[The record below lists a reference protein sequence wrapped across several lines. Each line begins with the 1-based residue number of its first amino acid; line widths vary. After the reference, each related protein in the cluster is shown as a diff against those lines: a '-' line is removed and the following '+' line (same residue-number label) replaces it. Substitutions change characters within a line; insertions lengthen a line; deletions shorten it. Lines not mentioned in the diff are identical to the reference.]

1 MLIKL
6 RSLLLSLLLA
16 YGTALLAQPGEWGD
30 FFSYYHSNGVSYT
43 NNECV
48 CYTKSTILRYNFQTG
63 ERTKLSKLNGLS
75 EADILHV
82 SLSATGELW
91 VSYASGRVEHHTPE
105 GSREQYGDLEEQ
117 VLHGLRL
124 PIHHLLSIG
133 TNTCVGISQE
143 YLYYFSDGNLL
154 HEFRLWGKNQSIL
167 TLNAIVAL
175 GGKVYVG
182 TSDGVY
188 VLEEGGKEANYKKLG
203 SLNGNISSLAADSE
217 LLVAVR
223 TLSLGYELWRISDS
237 DPWIK
242 VAARPNVLKNEITLS
257 NKQILVPEGNT
268 LLSIDLTGREE
279 ILHNDV
285 GEPTERQ
292 FRAVS
297 AFFIAD
303 RSLYV
308 ASEHRGLLCITG
320 AGNSESLSP
329 TSPAFIASSHVLPIN
344 ENEVVI
350 ANGEQIP
357 ITTIAGRERALLFYQ
372 TSTQDGIN
380 IYAESATQTTA
391 LVLLDATAKRFAIA
405 TDNAGVF
412 IFEQTQLK
420 EHINAANSPLPPAP
434 LGRTTYINA
443 LASAPDGTLYIC
455 AGSMGTLFRRAPD
468 GSFTSAPLPRNY
480 GRSELRLMLSHKGV
494 IFLSSNSLSEITAI
508 EPTSFFSSNGNEG
521 IASQYIMGEQMTHLT
536 ASRDFDFDSSGDL
549 WMGTDDGLIR
559 ARTPEQIIN
568 GKRLTFNATFIYTAQ
583 DGQSALFEGV
593 RIDHLV
599 LDAGDR
605 LWTNSPNKGLMHVD
619 PTRRLL
625 LQEYLVSNSPLPSN
639 WINDLAYEKKRGQ
652 LYIATNNGTVSLIT
666 SSNEAAK
673 TFNAVHIYPN
683 PVRPDFAGLLT
694 IDGLLENSYV
704 KIVDAGGELV
714 RELQSNGGRATWD
727 LRNGYGN
734 KVASGVYFVLISH
747 EGTKQGYA
755 GKFVVI
761 R

>member
-16 YGTALLAQPGEWGD
+16 YGTALLAQPSEWGD
-30 FFSYYHSNGVSYT
+30 FFSYYHSSGVSYT

-91 VSYASGRVEHHTPE
+91 ISYASGRVEHHTVN
-105 GSREQYGDLEEQ
+105 GQREQYTDLEEQ

-167 TLNAIVAL
+167 KLNAIAAL
-175 GGKVYVG
+175 EGKIYVG

-237 DPWIK
+237 KPWTK
-242 VAARPNVLKNEITLS
+242 VAERPTALENEITLS
-257 NKQILVPEGNT
+257 NQRILVAEGGT
-268 LLSIDLTGREE
+268 LLSIDLAGHEE
-279 ILHNDV
+279 ILHNDAT
-285 GEPTERQ
+285 EATERQ

-297 AFFIAD
+297 AFFVAD
-303 RSLYV
+303 GSLYV
-308 ASEHRGLLCITG
+308 ASKHRGLLHITE
-320 AGNSESLSP
+320 GNSKSLSP
-329 TSPAFIASSHVLPIN
+329 VSPAFVACSHLLAVG
-344 ENEVVI
+344 ENEVVL
-350 ANGEQIP
+350 ANGEP
-357 ITTIAGRERALLFYQ
+357 LPTTTIAGRERALYYYQ
-372 TSTQDGIN
+372 SGTQEGTN
-380 IYAESATQTTA
+380 IYIEGGTRATA

-405 TDNAGVF
+405 TDNAGIF

-420 EHINAANSPLPPAP
+420 EHINAANSPLPAAP
-434 LGRTTYINA
+434 SGKTTYINA
-443 LASAPDGTLYIC
+443 MASAPDGTLYIC

>member
-1 MLIKL
+1 MPIKL
-6 RSLLLSLLLA
+6 RFLLLSLLLT

-30 FFSYYHSNGVSYT
+30 FFSYYQSSGIAYT
-43 NNECV
+43 HNECV

-91 VSYASGRVEHHTPE
+91 VSYASGRVEHHTLE

-117 VLHGLRL
+117 VLHGLRQ
-124 PIHHLLSIG
+124 PIHHLLSTE
-133 TNTCVGISQE
+133 TNTCIGISPE
-143 YLYYFSDGNLL
+143 YLYYFSDGKLQ

-167 TLNAIVAL
+167 TLNTIAAL

-188 VLEEGGKEANYKKLG
+188 VLEKGGKEVDYKKLG
-203 SLNGNISSLAADSE
+203 TLNGNISSLTADAE
-217 LLVAVR
+217 QLIAVR
-223 TLSLGYELWRISDS
+223 RLSLGYELWRISDS
-237 DPWIK
+237 KPWTK
-242 VAARPNVLKNEITLS
+242 VAERPTALENEITLS
-257 NKQILVPEGNT
+257 NQRILVAEGGT
-268 LLSIDLTGREE
+268 LLSIDLAGHEE
-279 ILHNDV
+279 ILHNDAT
-285 GEPTERQ
+285 EPTERQ

-297 AFFIAD
+297 AFFVAD
-303 RSLYV
+303 GSLYV
-308 ASEHRGLLCITG
+308 ASKHRGLLHITE
-320 AGNSESLSP
+320 GNSKSLSP
-329 TSPAFIASSHVLPIN
+329 VSPAFVACSHLLAVG
-344 ENEVVI
+344 ENEVVL
-350 ANGEQIP
+350 ANGEP
-357 ITTIAGRERALLFYQ
+357 LPTTTIAGRERALLFYQ

-391 LVLLDATAKRFAIA
+391 LVLLDGSAKRFAVA
-405 TDNAGVF
+405 TDNAGVL
-412 IFEQTQLK
+412 IFEQTQLV
-420 EHINAANSPLPPAP
+420 EQINAANSPLPPAP

-652 LYIATNNGTVSLIT
+652 LYIATNNGTISLIT